1 MRRISLFLAAAV
13 LVVVAIPASATPAI
27 KKEAEAKKLDTAKGC
42 ATCHVG
48 APKKGGELNAEG
60 KKWAPKK

>member
-27 KKEAEAKKLDTAKGC
+27 MKAAEAKKVDVSKKC

-48 APKKGGELNAEG
+48 APKKGGELTAEG
-60 KKWAPKK
+60 KKHIKK